1 MNKRIVFFEGTKLIL
16 DTCMTQSAFTK
27 SRFSEKIGTSG
38 HIASK
43 DGSSWNFEPWSFSE
57 TQLSDLPGGTVSFTA
72 EAFPGNTLREI
83 LCTENDSDEN
93 KTRAREVAAAV
104 CSAIEGAR
112 AQKINLEHNGGEGI
126 FISYD

>member
-1 MNKRIVFFEGTKLIL
+1 ME
-16 DTCMTQSAFTK
+16 
-27 SRFSEKIGTSG
+27 
-38 HIASK
+38 
-43 DGSSWNFEPWSFSE
+43 FEPWSFSE

-93 KTRAREVAAAV
+93 KIRAREVAAAV

-112 AQKINLEHNGGEGI
+112 AQKINLNTTAVKE
-126 FISYD
+126 FLSRLTAQKLFFSLRFSLRPRLQVLATKCSVTCRDFM